1 MSAYRI
7 ADRYA
12 KSLLGLAKEQ
22 NKVEE
27 VHNDV
32 LYFNEVC
39 DVRDF
44 EMMLKSPIIHG
55 DKKEDIIQ
63 TIIGSKVNDLT
74 MAFIKLLINKGREGY
89 LPEIGK
95 AFVRH
100 YNKLKNITPVT
111 IKTAVPITEDTLN
124 AIRAKVKDEENL
136 EQIEL
141 SSAVDE
147 RLIGGFTLQFN
158 DLMYDASVAR
168 KLKEISKQ
176 VLDSSYEYRI
186 HG

>member
-22 NKVEE
+22 NKVDE

-39 DVRDF
+39 DVKDF
-44 EMMLKSPIIHG
+44 ELMLKSPIIHA
-55 DKKEDIIQ
+55 DKKLSILDN
-63 TIIGSKVNDLT
+63 IIGKKVSGLT
-74 MAFIKLLINKGREGY
+74 MSFIKLLVNKGREGY
-89 LPEIGK
+89 LPEIGN

-111 IKTAVPITEDTLN
+111 IKTAVPISEDLLE
-124 AIRAKVKDEENL
+124 AIRSKVKNEEHLN
-136 EQIEL
+136 QIEL

-147 RLIGGFTLQFN
+147 ELIGGFTLQFD

>member
-12 KSLLGLAKEQ
+12 KSLLGLAKEHST
-22 NKVEE
+22 VEE

-39 DVRDF
+39 EVRDF
-44 EMMLKSPIIHG
+44 ALMLKSPIINA
-55 DKKEDIIQ
+55 DKKESLTNMLLGDHVSEL
-63 TIIGSKVNDLT
+63 TI
-74 MAFIKLLINKGREGY
+74 AFIKLLIKKGREGY

-100 YNKLKNITPVT
+100 YNTLKDITPVT
-111 IKTAVPITEDTLN
+111 IKTAVPISDATLE
-124 AIRAKVKDEENL
+124 AIRAKVKSEENL
-136 EQIEL
+136 AQIEL
-141 SSAVDE
+141 SSAVDKN
-147 RLIGGFTLQFN
+147 LIGGFTLQFK

-168 KLKEISKQ
+168 KLKKISKQ